1 MRHARQM
8 VILCPFGHF
17 VGIDTGAT
25 GADNPGQSHSVSQ
38 KRAGEFVKPA
48 DRHNRIVRL
57 VQQHHEMSV
66 EVLASQLAVSRET
79 IRRDLSALDGQGRLR
94 KVHGGARPGM
104 APAQLAPQA
113 EGPFALRMADNA
125 EAKRRI
131 AARAATLF
139 AAGDSV
145 FIDTGT
151 TTLALAHALVEAPP
165 LVIMTNSWRIASI
178 VSTNADH
185 RVFLLGGACNA
196 DAGETLGPLV
206 LEQIRRFH
214 ARHVF
219 LTVGA
224 MDTRTIMDFDAQEAE
239 VAQAMIERAEQ
250 VTVLAD
256 SSKLARRGIFD
267 VAPLS
272 RVNRLVTDRSPPADV
287 AGALLRAGG
296 ALIVD
301 QP

>member
-1 MRHARQM
+1 M
-8 VILCPFGHF
+8 
-17 VGIDTGAT
+17 
-25 GADNPGQSHSVSQ
+25 
-38 KRAGEFVKPA
+38 KPA
-48 DRHNRIVRL
+48 DRHNRIVKL
-57 VQQHHEMSV
+57 VQQHHDVSV
-66 EVLASQLAVSRET
+66 EMLATQLDVSRET

-104 APAQLAPQA
+104 APGQLVPQA

-139 AAGDSV
+139 DAGDSV

-151 TTLALAHALVEAPP
+151 TTLALAHALVQAPA
-165 LVIMTNSWRIASI
+165 LVIITNSWRIASI
-178 VSTNADH
+178 VSSHAEH
-185 RVFLLGGACNA
+185 RVFLLGGACNP

-206 LEQIRRFH
+206 LEQIKRFH

-219 LTVGA
+219 LTIGA

-239 VAQAMIERAEQ
+239 IAQAMIERAEE

-272 RVNRLVTDRSPPADV
+272 RVNRLVTDHAPPPDV
-287 AGALLRAGG
+287 AAALDRAG
-296 ALIVD
+296 AEVITD